1 MIRDTR
7 AAVQLVDAFLTFF
20 VLVAILALAPF
31 FNKFTNMVAA
41 EADPFSSLLLRLFVP
56 MLLIALIMSV
66 GVSAKRGG

>member
-1 MIRDTR
+1 MMRDAR
-7 AAVQLVDAFLTFF
+7 GAVQLVDAILTFF

-31 FNKFTNMVAA
+31 FTKFTGMVAA

-56 MLLIALIMSV
+56 MMILALIFSV